1 MCTNPAKQ
9 PNDTFTTRF
18 DAAHGFGVLMS
29 RQKSKVA
36 TGMNKHKN
44 RYAVFSKSTLAKSFA
59 FAPVTIAALIFL
71 SSSLW
76 GQTDTQVQEQLPQTD
91 VHEVKTIDSSLLPI
105 DPDDTSSQFFFNGE
119 IPTSLDQ
126 LRSMEKRFDQLSKK
140 LMPATVN
147 IQLLGGPNGASQGS
161 GVVVTSDGYVLTA
174 AHVIGDPNQTAY
186 VVFPDGERLEAET
199 LGVNDGSIDSGMIKI
214 KNPKNRSFPY
224 IDLGISQD
232 LKIGQ
237 WVMAIGHPG
246 GFDDERGLVARVGR
260 VVAKTPDVIKT
271 DCTLVGG
278 DSGGPLIDMNGELI
292 GIHSRIGLRLSD
304 NYHVPVDQFSDNW
317 NKLADGLI
325 LNGRPTLGFGVV
337 GSSNVIDSITEGL
350 PADKAGLKRG
360 DVVIS
365 IEGQP
370 VEDRAGLSQAI
381 KELQLLP
388 NQRIEIKAKRN
399 DEEKSFKLKV
409 GQR

>member
-1 MCTNPAKQ
+1 MFRDKSNL
-9 PNDTFTTRF
+9 TRPF
-18 DAAHGFGVLMS
+18 AIANV
-29 RQKSKVA
+29 VNANA
-36 TGMNKHKN
+36 TIAN
-44 RYAVFSKSTLAKSFA
+44 
-59 FAPVTIAALIFL
+59 VTIALLVFL
-71 SSSLW
+71 SSSAW
-76 GQTDTQVQEQLPQTD
+76 GQSDTQQQKQPPKTD
-91 VHEVKTIDSSLLPI
+91 VVEVNTNDASLLPI
-105 DPDDTSSQFFFNGE
+105 DPSDANNQFLFNGE
-119 IPTSLDQ
+119 APTTLEQ

-174 AHVIGDPNQTAY
+174 AHVIGEPNQTAY

-246 GFDDERGLVARVGR
+246 GFDDKRGLVTRVGR
-260 VVAKTPDVIKT
+260 IVAKTTDVIKT

-278 DSGGPLIDMNGELI
+278 DSGGPLIDMNGELV

-317 NKLADGLI
+317 DKMADGLI

-337 GSSNVIDSITEGL
+337 GSSNVIDSVKEGQ
-350 PADKAGLKRG
+350 PADKAGLKPG
-360 DVVIS
+360 DVVVS
-365 IEGQP
+365 IEGQS
-370 VEDRAGLSQAI
+370 VEDRAGLSRAI
-381 KELQLLP
+381 KELKLLP
-388 NQRIEIKAKRN
+388 NQQIEIKAKRN
-399 DEEKSFKLKV
+399 DEEKSFTLKV

>member
-1 MCTNPAKQ
+1 MIVKAGGYNVTDNKV
-9 PNDTFTTRF
+9 DTIY
-18 DAAHGFGVLMS
+18 GFGVLMF
-29 RQKSKVA
+29 RDKSNLTRPFAIANVVNANA
-36 TGMNKHKN
+36 TIAN
-44 RYAVFSKSTLAKSFA
+44 
-59 FAPVTIAALIFL
+59 VTIALLVFL
-71 SSSLW
+71 SSSAW
-76 GQTDTQVQEQLPQTD
+76 GQSDTQQQKQPPKTD
-91 VHEVKTIDSSLLPI
+91 VVEVNTNDASLLPI
-105 DPDDTSSQFFFNGE
+105 DPSDANNQFLFNGE
-119 IPTSLDQ
+119 APTTLEQ

-174 AHVIGDPNQTAY
+174 AHVIGEPNQTAY

-246 GFDDERGLVARVGR
+246 GFDDKRGLVTRVGR
-260 VVAKTPDVIKT
+260 IVAKTTDVIKT

-278 DSGGPLIDMNGELI
+278 DSGGPLIDMNGELV

-317 NKLADGLI
+317 DKMADGLI

-337 GSSNVIDSITEGL
+337 GSSNVIDSVKEGQ
-350 PADKAGLKRG
+350 PADKAGLKPG
-360 DVVIS
+360 DVVVS
-365 IEGQP
+365 IEGQS
-370 VEDRAGLSQAI
+370 VEDRAGLSRAI
-381 KELQLLP
+381 KELKLLP
-388 NQRIEIKAKRN
+388 NQQIEIKAKRN
-399 DEEKSFKLKV
+399 DEEKSFTLKV